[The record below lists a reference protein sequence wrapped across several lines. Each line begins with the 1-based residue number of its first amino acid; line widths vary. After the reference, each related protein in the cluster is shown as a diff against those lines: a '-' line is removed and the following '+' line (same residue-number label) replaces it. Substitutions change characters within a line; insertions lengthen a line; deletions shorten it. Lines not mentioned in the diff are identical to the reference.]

1 MATPLPLKPQLTQ
14 APQSLMI
21 RARIPS
27 TSSFVAL
34 AVVAVLFALAV
45 LPLLALLR
53 EAVTDSN
60 GRFVFTSFIRV
71 ASNSFN
77 VEAIR
82 NSVVLSAF
90 VACFSVL
97 FGCVFAFYLTRVAG
111 PLKNL
116 LRATLLLSIV
126 SPGFLIA
133 FAYILL
139 MGPNAGYINELLRTL
154 FDLGSATGPLNIY
167 GGAGFVLLGTPM
179 GIGIC
184 TLQFV
189 PAFANTDSSLEEASR
204 IAGAGA
210 VGTLFGITLPLV
222 VPTLLSGLVLTFV
235 LSLSFFG
242 IPQILGINVLSV
254 AIRQSLLVFDDF
266 KGAAALSII
275 VTVISLVAI
284 VFYRLAH
291 NAQKKYSTVG
301 TRGAACHAMDIG
313 LWKYLFI
320 VLVALYALVSLV
332 LPYATLLYVS
342 LLQRLTGTLTLGNL
356 TFAHYAGLFTDDF
369 TRLAIINSALLSVA
383 SALVV
388 MVVGLCAGYV
398 LTRTQSGF
406 RSVID
411 YAAMLPLGLAGT
423 AFGAAVLLTYIDPP
437 FNRLALPGT
446 LAIMGLAYVG
456 HFVSFG
462 VRSAADGLSQIAPEL
477 DEAARVAGSSKP
489 GAFLSI
495 DVPLLRQSLLSTG
508 ILVFILCFPELSIS
522 IMLESVNTQVVATA
536 LLGRWEGAGG
546 LQGAAAMAV
555 LVFGMTSILL
565 LGVYAMGARDKSKG
579 ARKAGRGSS
588 E

>member
-1 MATPLPLKPQLTQ
+1 MAPPLSLKPQLVQ
-14 APQSLMI
+14 APRSLMI
-21 RARIPS
+21 RTRFLSAS
-27 TSSFVAL
+27 LLVAL
-34 AVVAVLFALAV
+34 AVVAALCVLAV

-53 EAVTDSN
+53 EAVTDSG
-60 GRFVFTSFIRV
+60 GRLVFANFVRV
-71 ASNSFN
+71 VSNSFN

-90 VACFSVL
+90 VAGFSVV
-97 FGCVFAFYLTRVAG
+97 FGCIFAFYLTRVAA

-116 LRATLLLSIV
+116 LRATSLLSIV

-139 MGPNAGYINELLRTL
+139 MGPNAGYINALIRALV
-154 FDLGSATGPLNIY
+154 DQGASTGPLNIY
-167 GGAGFVLLGTPM
+167 SSAGFVLLGTPM

-204 IAGAGA
+204 IAGAGS

-242 IPQILGINVLSV
+242 IPQILGLNVLSV
-254 AIRQSLLVFDDF
+254 AIRQSLLVSDDF

-275 VTVISLVAI
+275 VTAISLVAI
-284 VFYRLAH
+284 VFYRWAH
-291 NAQKKYSTVG
+291 TAQKKYSTVG
-301 TRGAACHAMDIG
+301 TRGAANRVMDIG

-320 VLVALYALVSLV
+320 VLVVLYALVSLV

-342 LLQRLTGTLTLGNL
+342 LLQRLTDTLTLSNL
-356 TFAHYAGLFTDDF
+356 TFAHYANLFTSDF
-369 TRLAIINSALLSVA
+369 TRLAIINSAWLSIA

-388 MVVGLCAGYV
+388 MGVGLCAGYV
-398 LTRTQSGF
+398 MTRTQSRL
-406 RSVID
+406 RSIID
-411 YAAMLPLGLAGT
+411 YAALLPLGLAGT
-423 AFGAAVLLTYIDPP
+423 AFGAAVLLTYLDPP
-437 FNRLALPGT
+437 LNRLALPGT
-446 LAIMGLAYVG
+446 LTIMGLAYVG

-462 VRSAADGLSQIAPEL
+462 VRSAEDGLSQIAPEL

-522 IMLESVNTQVVATA
+522 IMLESVDTQVVATA

-555 LVFGMTSILL
+555 LVFGMTAILL
-565 LGVYAMGARDKSKG
+565 LGVYVAGAREKSRRPWKL
-579 ARKAGRGSS
+579 A
-588 E
+588 EV